1 MLRVMSTAVLM
12 IGDNDDHE
20 DEYDN
25 HVFLADSMWRPNT
38 RALATRLSSWRA
50 RWSSQSTTSN
60 TITLVNIPLLVQQH
74 HHDIT
79 YLPYQVAEAKRIA
92 EESDAKCEEIVRK
105 LVREERAAKNV
116 SLLKSPNGSSKQ
128 VLNNQNNVLNNEQ
141 FVNVFTGGQ
150 TKSN

>member
-50 RWSSQSTTSN
+50 RSSSPSTTSN
-60 TITLVNIPLLVQQH
+60 TITLVNVPLFASTVPPCYHLF
-74 HHDIT
+74 
-79 YLPYQVAEAKRIA
+79 A
-92 EESDAKCEEIVRK
+92 
-105 LVREERAAKNV
+105 
-116 SLLKSPNGSSKQ
+116 LLGCRGKENC
-128 VLNNQNNVLNNEQ
+128 
-141 FVNVFTGGQ
+141 
-150 TKSN
+150 

>member
-50 RWSSQSTTSN
+50 RSSSPHN
-60 TITLVNIPLLVQQH
+60 LKH
-74 HHDIT
+74 HHT
-79 YLPYQVAEAKRIA
+79 
-92 EESDAKCEEIVRK
+92 CEYSFVG
-105 LVREERAAKNV
+105 LAVPPCHHLFA
-116 SLLKSPNGSSKQ
+116 SLGCRGKENC
-128 VLNNQNNVLNNEQ
+128 
-141 FVNVFTGGQ
+141 
-150 TKSN
+150 